1 MGMIT
6 LISQINGYSLRD
18 HEELPKNV
26 PNQGSPLRKRSRRQL
41 IVAPINKCFLS
52 IPVTITMVDS

>member
-1 MGMIT
+1 MIT

-18 HEELPKNV
+18 HEEIPKKV
-26 PNQGSPLRKRSRRQL
+26 PNQGSPLRQRSSRQL